1 MEIKLKT
8 TLADPDTGLI
18 VDEHGVLWNQL
29 SPKPKHGIF
38 PATTEGM
45 DGEAIRGFYRNG
57 SLFILDLSEAKKYFS
72 SMESENR
79 RDLPNL

>member
-8 TLADPDTGLI
+8 TLADPGRGLV
-18 VDEHGVLWNQL
+18 VDEHGVLWNHVT
-29 SPKPKHGIF
+29 SKPVHGIF
-38 PATTEGM
+38 PATTESVN
-45 DGEAIRGFYRNG
+45 GESIRGFYRDG
-57 SLFILDLSEAKKYFS
+57 SLFILDLSEAKKYFN